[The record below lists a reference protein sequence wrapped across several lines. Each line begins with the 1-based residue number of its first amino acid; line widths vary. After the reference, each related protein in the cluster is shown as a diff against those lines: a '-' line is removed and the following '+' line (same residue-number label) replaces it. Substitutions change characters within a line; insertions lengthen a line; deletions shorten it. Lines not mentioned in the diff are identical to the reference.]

1 MKATWV
7 GSPNYSPGRG
17 GNRIDHITLH
27 IMAGYLAGTDS
38 TFQITFPPERR
49 VSATYGIGRDGTIHQ
64 YVRESD
70 TPWSDSNA
78 LSNMTGISIEHEG
91 GLAQQTP
98 MPAAEIEASARL
110 CADISRRYG
119 LGKLWHN
126 GVEGNVYLH
135 REIPGSTHTT
145 CPDLAPNSLP
155 YQRVIDRANQI
166 LGYIGNNNG
175 EEPEV
180 VTDKDIERIAKK
192 VWETPVH
199 GTQARDRLLG
209 IDRAS
214 NGVLRLLK
222 DGDAWKWLTDRVYR
236 LADLVFNRRDAA
248 NSGMADEHGNEIK
261 RTMYDRIVWIDKRV
275 RELNPYKTGEPR
287 ELPIGFALTDEQ
299 LDAIADRVATRLTKD
314 NTAA

>member
-1 MKATWV
+1 MVNATWI
-7 GSPNYSPGRG
+7 GSPNYTPGRAG
-17 GNRIDHITLH
+17 HKVDHITLH

-38 TFQITFPPERR
+38 TFQDTTRKT
-49 VSATYGIGRDGTIHQ
+49 SAHYGIGRDGTLHQ
-64 YVRESD
+64 YVRETD
-70 TPWSDSNA
+70 TAWADANG
-78 LSNMTGISIEHEG
+78 LSNQTGISIEHEG
-91 GLAQQTP
+91 GLPQQQPVTD
-98 MPAAEIEASARL
+98 AEIEASARL

-119 LGKLWHN
+119 LGRLWHD
-126 GVEGNVYLH
+126 GIRGNMYLH

-145 CPDLAPNSLP
+145 CPDLAPNGLP

-166 LGYIGNNNG
+166 LGYTGNNNG

-209 IDRAS
+209 IDRAA

-261 RTMYDRIVWIDKRV
+261 RSMYDRLVWIDKRV

-299 LDAIADRVATRLTKD
+299 LDAIAERVADRLKGD
-314 NTAA
+314 AK